1 MKDFCTMYR
10 ARAFLVD
17 TSRSDSDLISDT
29 KLAEIGSGTGTG
41 AGMGIVDM
49 DQNSVVSSSPQPV
62 PVDVSTL
69 SVSNTEFKS
78 TFDHLTDVNKVE
90 PASYTP
96 TSSALCVEL
105 VGSRFLRKMV
115 RTLVVRT
122 CSSWSLKEYQLHL
135 FHL

>member
-17 TSRSDSDLISDT
+17 TSRSDTDLISDT
-29 KLAEIGSGTGTG
+29 KLAEIGSGTG
-41 AGMGIVDM
+41 AEMGIIDM

-62 PVDVSTL
+62 PVDGSTV
-69 SVSNTEFKS
+69 SVSNTELK
-78 TFDHLTDVNKVE
+78 NIVE

-122 CSSWSLKEYQLHL
+122 CSSWSVKEYQLNL

>member
-29 KLAEIGSGTGTG
+29 KLAEIGSGTG
-41 AGMGIVDM
+41 AGMGIIDM
-49 DQNSVVSSSPQPV
+49 DQNSVVSSPPQPV
-62 PVDVSTL
+62 SVDGSTV

-78 TFDHLTDVNKVE
+78 TSDHLRAVNIVE

-122 CSSWSLKEYQLHL
+122 CSSWSLKEYQLNL